1 MSARRIVA
9 IVLPELL
16 CEVAAE
22 ALFKEPKSGAVSHAN
37 SVSHSNGGGEVPLA
51 VVLEADQ
58 ATAKLDAVNRV
69 ARRFGVNTG
78 QTIVEAQA
86 FLSQLV
92 VRTLAPEKVRAA
104 LARVAEVALAY
115 GSVVSVESEGLL
127 DGRSAPDTVWIDIT
141 GAAHLRGG
149 EQELAEEL
157 HDQVRALGHE
167 VRLAIASGKHIAQ
180 AIARWGTPT
189 AHLQSRSAPRVLVV
203 PEEQTVRTLASLPIV
218 ALPLEKE
225 RAAWLSRLGVLS
237 IADLTR
243 LPRKSAVSRLG
254 ADADRILD
262 LCQGIDEAPLLAYRP
277 ERQLVEER
285 SWEHP
290 VTGCEPLVFALRGLT
305 SRLSARLAGRGEAA
319 QVIEL
324 QVLLDKSIAELR
336 KTPFVIELRF
346 ELAFPIWR
354 ERELLKILCSRLE
367 RLSLNAPSV
376 GLRCSVPS
384 ITHAVER
391 QLDLSRVLGGRFSN
405 LRGQE
410 DLPVLLAELNADIGK
425 ENVGVLAVNS
435 DHRPEAKSVLVP
447 ALFDHDQGQQRATPG
462 AKTKKRRKRQPLRVA
477 PKHPVRVDPKF
488 QLRKTSPP
496 QAPTQTPKSFPR
508 LAQPSA
514 NAFCGLGAMI
524 TRLLAAPV
532 PLKAPLKPGAV
543 LSVGA
548 QLYSIESM
556 NFACRLEAVEW
567 WTRPVS
573 RDYFKVMLK
582 GAYGV
587 FEGLVYVELDSGKRF
602 LQAIVD

>member
-1 MSARRIVA
+1 MSGRRVVA
-9 IVLPELL
+9 VVLPELL
-16 CEVAAE
+16 CELAAE
-22 ALFKEPKSGAVSHAN
+22 ALLSIEP
-37 SVSHSNGGGEVPLA
+37 SVGEVPLA
-51 VVLEADQ
+51 VVLDSDRTA
-58 ATAKLDAVNRV
+58 AKLDAVNRV

-92 VRTLAPEKVRAA
+92 VRTLAFEKVHAA
-104 LARVAEVALAY
+104 LARVAEVALGY
-115 GSVVSVESEGLL
+115 GSVVSVESAQSLN
-127 DGRSAPDTVWIDIT
+127 DGRPALNDGRPALNDGRPAPDTVWIDIT

-167 VRLAIASGKHIAQ
+167 VRLAIANGKYIAQ
-180 AIARWGTPT
+180 AIARWGTPIPD
-189 AHLQSRSAPRVLVV
+189 SRRVEGLRRVLVV
-203 PEEQTVRTLASLPIV
+203 PEDRTVRTLATLPIM

-225 RAAWLSRLGVLS
+225 RAAWLSRLGLLS
-237 IADLTR
+237 VADLTN

-254 ADADRILD
+254 ADADRVLD
-262 LCQGIDEAPLLAYRP
+262 LCGGIDDAPLVAYRP
-277 ERQLVEER
+277 ERRLIEER
-285 SWEHP
+285 FWEHP

-336 KTPFVIELRF
+336 KTPAMVELRF
-346 ELAFPIWR
+346 ELASPLWR
-354 ERELLKILCSRLE
+354 ERELLKVLCSRVE
-367 RLSLNAPSV
+367 RLSLKAPSV
-376 GLRCSVPS
+376 GVRCCVPS

-405 LRGQE
+405 TRGHE

-425 ENVGVLAVNS
+425 ENVGVLAVNN
-435 DHRPEAKSVLVP
+435 DHRPEAKSVLTP
-447 ALFDHDQGQQRATPG
+447 ALLDNDQGMLPTAG
-462 AKTKKRRKRQPLRVA
+462 GKAKKRRKGQALRA
-477 PKHPVRVDPKF
+477 EPKF
-488 QLRKTSPP
+488 QLRKTGSVGVSDES
-496 QAPTQTPKSFPR
+496 QKKFPR
-508 LAQPSA
+508 LAKPSPR
-514 NAFCGLGAMI
+514 AFCGLGAMI
-524 TRLLAAPV
+524 TRLLSAPV

-556 NFACRLEAVEW
+556 SFACRLEAVEW
-567 WTRPVS
+567 WARPVS

-587 FEGLVYVELDSGKRF
+587 FEGLVYVDLDSGKRY